1 MGDRTHRR
9 PGSDHIRFS
18 GRNAQFLCNDG
29 PNGLVAALSLA
40 QPHAGPKEALD
51 FIHRV
56 HASVDR
62 PANFAS
68 CDLFTAANNDII
80 IGTRLKFSQMIGL
93 IRNGTH
99 RIIFPPQMR
108 FRYHLALPLSL
119 AKNRAF
125 PVMVGRH
132 LHRQDRGA
140 VIGSRNFHIHYLGRT
155 DRACRFGPMRCPF
168 LPLPAAG
175 GIRKAAKRPRILA
188 PSPRLQGK

>member
-1 MGDRTHRR
+1 MGTGRTGDRAVITSVSVGEMPSSCAMMARTVLL
-9 PGSDHIRFS
+9 
-18 GRNAQFLCNDG
+18 QLCPWHN
-29 PNGLVAALSLA
+29 PM
-40 QPHAGPKEALD
+40 PKETLD

-56 HASVDR
+56 HAGVDR

-125 PVMVGRH
+125 PVMLAGTFIVK
-132 LHRQDRGA
+132 
-140 VIGSRNFHIHYLGRT
+140 IGVRS
-155 DRACRFGPMRCPF
+155 
-168 LPLPAAG
+168 
-175 GIRKAAKRPRILA
+175 
-188 PSPRLQGK
+188 